1 MKHSPP
7 AGGKTTIMPKFTPGE
22 NPGQKGPA
30 AGSASEILK
39 PGKLFASFE
48 LQRELESASIWLDQD
63 YSVGRQVD
71 QVELK
76 FLPDVIARD
85 KAAVE
90 KLRNGIQRIA
100 ALKDPNILRVYDLAE
115 SRGVVAIETEY
126 VEGQSLSRL
135 RLSRPNQVFEAQ
147 HLAMWLDALCE
158 ALAYSHT
165 DLGLIHGDIK
175 PANLIVDLAGN
186 LKLKDFGIEAC
197 LAE

>member
-7 AGGKTTIMPKFTPGE
+7 TVGSTTKMPKPTPGE
-22 NPGQKGPA
+22 KPGGRGSPSV
-30 AGSASEILK
+30 SASEKLK

-48 LQRELESASIWLDQD
+48 LQRELESASIWLAQD

-115 SRGVVAIETEY
+115 SRGV
-126 VEGQSLSRL
+126 
-135 RLSRPNQVFEAQ
+135 
-147 HLAMWLDALCE
+147 
-158 ALAYSHT
+158 
-165 DLGLIHGDIK
+165 
-175 PANLIVDLAGN
+175 
-186 LKLKDFGIEAC
+186 
-197 LAE
+197 